1 MFGWARD
8 ASLQINES
16 KTKAIFFGTAY
27 RVKQLKDLNLPGNNL
42 GDGSLVPF
50 VDEAMSLG
58 VVLDSSLTWKP
69 HIDHVTRK
77 VNRAMFRL

>member
-1 MFGWARD
+1 MKG
-8 ASLQINES
+8 
-16 KTKAIFFGTAY
+16 
-27 RVKQLKDLNLPGNNL
+27 LNLPGNNL

-50 VDEAMSLG
+50 VHEAMSLG

-69 HIDHVTRK
+69 HIDHVTKK